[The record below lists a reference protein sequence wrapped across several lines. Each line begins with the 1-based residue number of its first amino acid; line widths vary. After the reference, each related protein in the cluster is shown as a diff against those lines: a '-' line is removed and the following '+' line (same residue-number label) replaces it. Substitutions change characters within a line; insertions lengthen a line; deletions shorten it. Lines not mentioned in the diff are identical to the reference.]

1 MIYLLALVGGVVA
14 VVVVALAIAA
24 VSVASSLLYICQPNE
39 VLVLSGTGPNG
50 FRTVRGG
57 RALRIPLF
65 EVVDRID
72 LTNMIIDVS
81 VTNAYSAGGIPLH
94 VQGVANL
101 KIASH
106 EPLLHNAVERLLHKR
121 REEVM
126 RIAKDVLEGNLR
138 GVLSKLTPEQ
148 VNDDKL
154 AFAER
159 LLDEAEND
167 LTDLG
172 LVLDT
177 MKIQNVSD
185 DRGYLDSIG
194 RKKSSELQRS
204 ARIAEANATANAAV
218 RDASNRERARLQE
231 ITARTA
237 VVEAESERRFVNA
250 KTRGRARI
258 AEEIGKVDAEIARV
272 EAAIE
277 AAEAQV
283 EQTRRRL
290 EADVI
295 APAQADMEARI
306 EEARG
311 HAAGIIENGKATVE
325 VLREMIAVWKEAGDQ
340 AREIFL
346 MQKLQPIVDAMAQ
359 TIGQVKVE
367 RLTML
372 PPGDAA
378 GTGRQAARLVEELKG
393 AVGVD
398 LPEVLERLASGIE
411 KRDR

>member
-1 MIYLLALVGGVVA
+1 MIYILALVAGVVA

-39 VLVLSGTGPNG
+39 VLVLSGTGPKG
-50 FRTVRGG
+50 YRTVRGG

-106 EPLLHNAVERLLHKR
+106 EPLLNNAVERLLHKR

-204 ARIAEANATANAAV
+204 ARIAEANAKANAAV

-340 AREIFL
+340 AREVFL

>member
-1 MIYLLALVGGVVA
+1 MIELVALIIGVVGVVGLALV
-14 VVVVALAIAA
+14 IAA
-24 VSVASSLLYICQPNE
+24 LSVASSLLYICAPNE
-39 VLVLSGTGPNG
+39 VLVLSGTGRKG
-50 FRTVRGG
+50 YRTVRGG
-57 RALRIPLF
+57 RAWRIPLI
-65 EVVDRID
+65 EVVDRVD
-72 LTNMIIDVS
+72 LTNMIIEVS
-81 VTNAYSAGGIPLH
+81 VTNAYSLGGIPLN

-106 EPLLHNAVERLLHKR
+106 EPLLDNAVERLLHKR
-121 REEVM
+121 RAEIM
-126 RIAKDVLEGNLR
+126 RISKEVLEGNLR

-154 AFAER
+154 AFAEK
-159 LLDEAEND
+159 LLDEAEDD
-167 LTDLG
+167 LAVLG

-194 RKKSSELQRS
+194 RKKSAQLQRQ
-204 ARIAEANATANAAV
+204 ARIAEANAKALAAV

-231 ITARTA
+231 IEAKTAI
-237 VVEAESERRFVNA
+237 VEAESERRFVNA
-250 KTRGRARI
+250 QTRGNARV
-258 AEEIGKVDAEIARV
+258 AEEIGRVNSEIARV
-272 EAAIE
+272 ESAIE

-295 APAQADMEARI
+295 APAQAEMEARI
-306 EEARG
+306 AEARG
-311 HAAGIIENGKATVE
+311 HAAGILENGRATVE
-325 VLREMIAVWKEAGDQ
+325 VLREMIAVWQASGDQ
-340 AREIFL
+340 ARQVFL
-346 MQKLQPIVDAMAQ
+346 MQKLQPIVDAMAS

-372 PPGDAA
+372 PPGETA
-378 GTGRQAARLVEELKG
+378 GVGRQAARLFEELKG

-398 LPEVLERLASGIE
+398 LPQVIERIAARPRGE
-411 KRDR
+411 G

>member
-1 MIYLLALVGGVVA
+1 MIELVALVAGVVL
-14 VVVVALAIAA
+14 VVGFALGIAA
-24 VSVASSLLYICQPNE
+24 LSVATSLLYICQPNE
-39 VLVLSGTGPNG
+39 VLVLSGTGRRG
-50 FRTVRGG
+50 YRTVRGG
-57 RALRIPLF
+57 RAWRTPLI

-81 VTNAYSAGGIPLH
+81 VTNAYSSGGIPLN

-106 EPLLHNAVERLLHKR
+106 EPLLDNAVERLLHKR
-121 REEVM
+121 REEIM
-126 RIAKDVLEGNLR
+126 QIAKDVLEGNLR

-159 LLDEAEND
+159 LLEEAEDD
-167 LTDLG
+167 LSALG

-194 RKKSSELQRS
+194 RKKSAHLQRS
-204 ARIAEANATANAAV
+204 ARIAEANAKALSAV
-218 RDASNRERARLQE
+218 QDASNRQRARLQE
-231 ITARTA
+231 VEAKTAI
-237 VVEAESERRFVNA
+237 VEAEAERRFVNA
-250 KTRGRARI
+250 QTRGSARI
-258 AEEIGKVDAEIARV
+258 AEEIGKVDAEIMRL

-277 AAEAQV
+277 AAQAQV

-306 EEARG
+306 AEARG
-311 HAAGIIENGKATVE
+311 QAAGILENGRATVE
-325 VLREMIAVWKEAGDQ
+325 VLREMIAVWKESGDQ
-340 AREIFL
+340 ARQVFL

-359 TIGQVKVE
+359 TIGAVHVE

-372 PPGDAA
+372 PPGEGA
-378 GTGRQAARLVEELKG
+378 GMGRQAARLVEELKG

-398 LPEVLERLASGIE
+398 LPEVIERLAGRSAPA
-411 KRDR
+411 K